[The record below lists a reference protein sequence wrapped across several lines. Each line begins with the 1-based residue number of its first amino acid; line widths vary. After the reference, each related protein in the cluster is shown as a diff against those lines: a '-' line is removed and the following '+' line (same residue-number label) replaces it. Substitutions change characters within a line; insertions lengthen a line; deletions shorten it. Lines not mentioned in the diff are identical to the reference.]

1 MALVLGA
8 SPLALV
14 GCSGNGGEGD
24 EDAGFT
30 PDAGGGDTA
39 RYDLHTLT
47 ESGDLNELAM
57 AVAPDGRIGL
67 AWFET
72 LGPRTGQS
80 GVTDYELRYAEWR
93 DGSFTEPEA
102 VRVVQLPQFGLSL
115 AFDPDGRPAL
125 SYLGGDNVTQ
135 TGGTSVFWLQSDAVI
150 SRRGVNGTWAE
161 EIVAKHSDDAPAGND
176 VSDTGYL
183 VGLYPALAFGPDGR
197 TFLAWRDSHGG
208 QNQQDAW
215 AGSDV
220 ELAEGREGAFSLEV
234 VIAGGKDK
242 QGYGGHLKMVVADGR
257 PALVSD
263 RILGGP
269 NAIGSDVVFSRR
281 RADGTWGEKI
291 RPLSKTIGNT
301 GTGPSFAHDAVLG
314 FAIAVVDRSDD
325 SLWFTRSVD
334 DGQTWT
340 EADPV
345 FHAGSGGW
353 YPSLSIHPTHHDP
366 SIAFYV
372 CARAA
377 GVSQSSCPERDD
389 ELRVT
394 ERIGG
399 IWREHLVD
407 AAGGWRPV
415 LRHLED
421 GRRVVAYREPRT
433 GALKL
438 AVER

>member
-1 MALVLGA
+1 MK
-8 SPLALV
+8 LALALLAAIAS
-14 GCSGNGGEGD
+14 GCGGGSGSGK
-24 EDAGFT
+24 EDAGT
-30 PDAGGGDTA
+30 PQEDAGGDSA
-39 RYDLHTLT
+39 RYAISAITAA
-47 ESGDLNELAM
+47 GDLNELAM

-67 AWFET
+67 AWFDT
-72 LGPRTGQS
+72 LGPRTGMS
-80 GVTDYELRYAEWR
+80 GVTDYQLRYAEWR
-93 DGSFTEPEA
+93 DGQLSAAED

-115 AFDPDGRPAL
+115 AFDGEGRPAL

-150 SRRGVNGTWAE
+150 SRRRANGTWEE
-161 EIVAKHSDDAPAGND
+161 EIVAKHSDSAPGGND

-183 VGLYPALAFGPDGR
+183 VGLYPALAFGADGQ

-215 AGSDV
+215 AGSDL
-220 ELAEGREGAFSLEV
+220 ELAVGGEGAFSLEV

-242 QGYGGHLKMVVADGR
+242 QGYGGHLQMVVADGR
-257 PALVSD
+257 PAIVSD
-263 RILGGP
+263 RIFGGP
-269 NAIGSDVVFSRR
+269 QGIGSDVVFSRK
-281 RADGTWGEKI
+281 RADGMWNEKL
-291 RPLSKTIGNT
+291 RPFSTTIGNT
-301 GTGPSFAHDAVLG
+301 GTGPSLAHDPVLG

-325 SLWFTRSVD
+325 SLWFTRSVNE
-334 DGQTWT
+334 GQSWS

-353 YPSLSIHPTHHDP
+353 YPSLSVHPTQHDP

-399 IWREHLVD
+399 LWREHLVD

-415 LRHLED
+415 LRHLAD
-421 GRRVVAYREPRT
+421 GRRAVAYRDPRN